1 MTFQNADKLIKKI
14 NLMSNEVQGE
24 ILKKS
29 VKRGGLLVQKQARLL
44 VNSKSGNLGRSI
56 KERTEQRPSGASST
70 VYTNLDYG
78 IYYELGTGPNGQ
90 ENHAGISPNVN
101 PKYSQTGWMIPADAM
116 SVDDAEYYGLGVVE
130 SGGEVIGYRTNGM
143 PARPYLYPALHDQKK
158 DITKEMNR
166 YIGKEIVKVMKK

>member
-1 MTFQNADKLIKKI
+1 MTFENADKLMKKLS
-14 NLMSNEVQGE
+14 LMSSNVQGE

-29 VKRGGLLVQKQARLL
+29 VKRGGLLVKTQARLL
-44 VNSKSGNLGRSI
+44 VNSKSGNLSRSI
-56 KERTEQRPSGASST
+56 REKTEQNSTGARST

-90 ENHAGISPNVN
+90 ESHEGISPLVS

-116 SVDDAEYYGLGVVE
+116 SVDDAEYYGLGIVE
-130 SGGEVIGYRTNGM
+130 SDGEVIGYRTNGM
-143 PARPYLYPALHDQKK
+143 PARPYLYPALHNQEK

-166 YIGKEIVKVMKK
+166 YIGREIVKVMKK

>member
-1 MTFQNADKLIKKI
+1 M
-14 NLMSNEVQGE
+14 
-24 ILKKS
+24 
-29 VKRGGLLVQKQARLL
+29 
-44 VNSKSGNLGRSI
+44 VNSKSGNLGWSI

-90 ENHAGISPNVN
+90 EKHAGISPNVN

-130 SGGEVIGYRTNGM
+130 SVVKLSDTVLRYAGHGRISIQRCM
-143 PARPYLYPALHDQKK
+143 IRKK
-158 DITKEMNR
+158 ILLKR
-166 YIGKEIVKVMKK
+166 

>member
-1 MTFQNADKLIKKI
+1 MTFQNADKLIKKL

-70 VYTNLDYG
+70 VYTNLDMAF
-78 IYYELGTGPNGQ
+78 T
-90 ENHAGISPNVN
+90 
-101 PKYSQTGWMIPADAM
+101 M
-116 SVDDAEYYGLGVVE
+116 SLEQVPMVRKTMRVFLQMLILNIHKLDG
-130 SGGEVIGYRTNGM
+130 
-143 PARPYLYPALHDQKK
+143 
-158 DITKEMNR
+158 
-166 YIGKEIVKVMKK
+166 